1 MKKFF
6 TSLVLSSLLLADSPL
21 FMQTRFV
28 SLEQSLQRKHLEQ
41 LHYPSLASWR
51 VWGIVHSKIKKT
63 FIGQKDDCMG
73 IMPQI
78 GLDKEFQMIGSKV
91 FLGVD
96 INADVLTSTHPKG
109 TLSGNSY
116 GIGGYL
122 LWKWDNEIFA
132 SFSTKFAHFFEE
144 YQSQPFSNALWL
156 FDLGV
161 GKRFFLPN
169 EYFLQTEFNFGTGIL
184 LDSEINVN
192 GLNEVMKPWAPFSFL
207 GSLSIGKMLG
217 KHQVQTKVKM
227 LYDVGAGGELM
238 VEGVSTLATPKQKF
252 DMFIGIDYNAQLV
265 EGSSFYTYADFSA
278 LNLDI
283 TLGIGFKMEFGIKQ
297 SDTLKFPSRSLKK
310 LPTTNIQ

>member
-1 MKKFF
+1 MKKF
-6 TSLVLSSLLLADSPL
+6 LLLLSFGSLLLADSPL

-41 LHYPSLASWR
+41 LHYPSISSWR

-63 FIGQKDDCMG
+63 FVGQKDDCMG
-73 IMPQI
+73 VVPQL
-78 GLDKEFQMIGSKV
+78 GLDKEFSMIRSKV

-96 INADVLTSTHPKG
+96 INSDVLTSMHPQG

-132 SFSTKFAHFFEE
+132 SFAVKFAHFFEQ
-144 YQSQPFSNALWL
+144 YQSQTFGNALWL

-161 GKRFFLPN
+161 GKRFFLPD
-169 EYFLQTEFNFGTGIL
+169 EYFLQTEFNFGTGVL
-184 LDSEINVN
+184 LDSKIRVN
-192 GLNEVMKPWAPFSFL
+192 ALSEVMKPWAPFSFL

-227 LYDVGAGGELM
+227 IYDVGAGGELM
-238 VEGVSTLATPKQKF
+238 VDGITTLATPKQKF
-252 DMFIGIDYNAQLV
+252 DMFIGIDYNAQLI
-265 EGSSFYTYADFSA
+265 EGSTFYTYADFSA
-278 LNLDI
+278 LNLDV
-283 TLGIGFKMEFGIKQ
+283 TLGVGLKIEFGIKQ
-297 SDTLKFPSRSLKK
+297 GDQLKFPSRSLKK
-310 LPTTNIQ
+310 LPTTDIQ